1 MSHRLGRIALST
13 LVGAVAVA
21 IGLYFGR
28 FVAAAAALPFASSRQ
43 AIPLATGTTWWAFT
57 GLIAGVGFAL
67 TAVSAH
73 RIRVAL
79 VSILGFGLGGA
90 LAAVFTIASGADR
103 APALTTL
110 GAPLGGPLG
119 GALAGLLVG
128 LAAGLGIRAVALL
141 IVGAAAMLIAA
152 PQIGPA
158 LPAPDVIALLA
169 PGALIGAALAILAG
183 SDQPV

>member
-1 MSHRLGRIALST
+1 
-13 LVGAVAVA
+13 
-21 IGLYFGR
+21 
-28 FVAAAAALPFASSRQ
+28 
-43 AIPLATGTTWWAFT
+43 
-57 GLIAGVGFAL
+57 
-67 TAVSAH
+67 
-73 RIRVAL
+73 
-79 VSILGFGLGGA
+79 
-90 LAAVFTIASGADR
+90 
-103 APALTTL
+103 
-110 GAPLGGPLG
+110 LG